1 MNEFEKQ
8 INALRLQFKAERV
21 QITKDAYRTI
31 GHLNN
36 AISQSPFPE
45 VRKAL
50 RAEKE
55 RTYEA
60 MRNSHKY
67 NRLCYIQ
74 QLEMLNDEYGFHLEK
89 NPSKKQMRR
98 MMAAI
103 CKSIESTGESSY
115 TITFGENRRAK
126 IVFN

>member
-21 QITKDAYRTI
+21 KITKDAYRTI

-45 VRKAL
+45 VREVL

-98 MMAAI
+98 MMAVI
-103 CKSIESTGESSY
+103 CKSVEATGESSC
-115 TITFGENRRAK
+115 TISFGENRRAE
-126 IVFN
+126 IIFS

>member
-1 MNEFEKQ
+1 MNEFEKR

-21 QITKDAYRTI
+21 QISKDAYRTI

-36 AISQSPFPE
+36 TISQSPFPE
-45 VRKAL
+45 VRDTL

-55 RTYEA
+55 RVYEA

-74 QLEMLNDEYGFHLEK
+74 QLEMLNDEYGMHLEK
-89 NPSKKQMRR
+89 NPSKKQMHR

-103 CKSIESTGESSY
+103 CKSVESTGESSC
-115 TITFGENRRAK
+115 TSSFGENRRAE
-126 IVFN
+126 IIFR